1 MIGGPIIIAKLSP
14 LSSSP
19 FSSTSNSCNM
29 VLDEL
34 ERNEKVLAS
43 KYNMTRFQLRLPV
56 PNHYVTTNLTGHMM
70 NVS

>member
-1 MIGGPIIIAKLSP
+1 
-14 LSSSP
+14 
-19 FSSTSNSCNM
+19 M